1 MGLVGVSTQISRV
14 SGVTAAS
21 TAARSAMF
29 TNENLS
35 PAERAFTR
43 ANRR

>member
-14 SGVTAAS
+14 AGVIAAS
-21 TAARSAMF
+21 TAARSARL
-29 TNENLS
+29 TKENCS

-43 ANRR
+43 ANSR